1 MTTIYDDDVASRTAA
16 RSPRMLDCARPTH
29 MASRG
34 GARALLRAACSLPGA
49 NAACRVALA
58 PRALRCVAAP
68 LQRGAPSCA
77 WAPSAGFSGSALRGC
92 ALPRAAA
99 AACAASAPDDA
110 APAGGDAWRAL
121 LAHLRAGGYFE
132 RAREGRERDGDD
144 DGGSAAAPHDH
155 QTAAVAGLERNVSPS
170 DLKHAL
176 LAYARE
182 REAGLPSLPRDAL
195 AALAA
200 APLSPAVSL
209 GVFGGRKTIN
219 SVKRLR
225 DALGLP
231 PGGEAPAACAAARR
245 PSVAQGLAT
254 VPDAARLLLALAAT
268 PPGERAARTAA
279 ANAASR
285 AIAEALIALP
295 RDPPGAVPG
304 VAVAMAA
311 ASRAARAE
319 GAERERRPRGEF
331 SSSAARGGAAR
342 EGRSGPPA
350 RAAWG
355 EQRRDDGS
363 QERPYRERAPAQ
375 PRPAWGGERE
385 ARPASAWG
393 GGERSGRSSESWG
406 DRDGERPAR
415 ADRPA
420 RDDEREERPQRATG
434 PQQSR
439 ASENAF
445 VSKGAGP
452 RRATPSAAIFAGGAR
467 PVRRE
472 RAPQQ
477 PLRRLD
483 DSASVFA
490 ALPEDGQA
498 ATQQRD
504 AAPASGRAA
513 FAAPEAAPAPAP
525 APPRS
530 KPAPAM
536 SDRGDAA
543 VPKAAAPASPPRS
556 RPAPPPADDAP
567 SGGLW
572 SGLPR

>member
-1 MTTIYDDDVASRTAA
+1 
-16 RSPRMLDCARPTH
+16 MLDCARPTH

-34 GARALLRAACSLPGA
+34 GARALLRAACSLPGSA
-49 NAACRVALA
+49 GMTSRVALA
-58 PRALRCVAAP
+58 PRVPRCVAAP
-68 LQRGAPSCA
+68 LQRVTPCGA
-77 WAPSAGFSGSALRGC
+77 WAPAAGFSGSALRGC
-92 ALPRAAA
+92 AVPRVAAA
-99 AACAASAPDDA
+99 AAAASAPDDA

-132 RAREGRERDGDD
+132 RASEGREREGDD

-195 AALAA
+195 ATMAA

-245 PSVAQGLAT
+245 PSVAQGVAT

-311 ASRAARAE
+311 ASRAARTE

-331 SSSAARGGAAR
+331 SSSAARGGPAR

-355 EQRRDDGS
+355 EQRRDDDS
-363 QERPYRERAPAQ
+363 QERPYRGSSERPPA
-375 PRPAWGGERE
+375 RAAWGGERE

-393 GGERSGRSSESWG
+393 GGERTGRASASWG

-415 ADRPA
+415 ADRPV
-420 RDDEREERPQRATG
+420 RDDERDERPQRATG

-498 ATQQRD
+498 AKQQQQ
-504 AAPASGRAA
+504 APASGRAA

-530 KPAPAM
+530 KPAM
-536 SDRGDAA
+536 SDGGDAA
-543 VPKAAAPASPPRS
+543 PKAEAPASPPRS